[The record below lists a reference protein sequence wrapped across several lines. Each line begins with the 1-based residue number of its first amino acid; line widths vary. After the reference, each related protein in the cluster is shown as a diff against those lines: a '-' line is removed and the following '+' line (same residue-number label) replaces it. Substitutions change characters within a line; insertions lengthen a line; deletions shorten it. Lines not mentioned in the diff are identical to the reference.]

1 MPKSK
6 GEAKFR
12 TPALPK
18 PMNQFGW
25 RFKYI
30 ITSAQGVDVRN
41 LAEIDSAV
49 MNLHMRE
56 KNAFSCGF
64 FG

>member
-1 MPKSK
+1 M

-12 TPALPK
+12 TPTFPNPL
-18 PMNQFGW
+18 NQFGW

-30 ITSAQGVDVRN
+30 ITSAQGADVQN

-49 MNLHMRE
+49 MNQRMRE

-64 FG
+64 LC